1 MRILFDTSAIY
12 KRYQAEAGRARVLA
26 LGEGA
31 LEIVVAA
38 HCKAEVVSALNRQRF
53 DGMVS
58 DADYARINAVVNG
71 DFAEFTLV
79 GLDSRV
85 EAYSIAAME
94 KIRLRAM
101 DALHLG
107 TAQAARVDLFVT
119 ADKRQAQAAMA
130 AGLKTELIEA

>member
-101 DALHLG
+101 DALHIG